1 MYWWVRQ
8 YPVGD
13 AAQEAEIGKKSAI
26 QAYQYL
32 RDICSWRIVNV
43 DSPLM
48 LGGPGVIVQ
57 INESLFRH
65 KPKYHRGRPAAQEV
79 WVFGMVDTSQS
90 PALGVM
96 MTVPDRTAQ
105 TLLPIIQRHLRNG
118 TIVHSD
124 QWRAYN
130 RVQQLPSVTQHAT
143 VNHSLNFVDPT
154 NGTHTQNVESYW
166 NRVKTKFKRMKGVH
180 ESMLGSYMD
189 EFMWQERHGTGASTT
204 FASLCRDISLRY
216 PQ

>member
-32 RDICSWRIVNV
+32 RDICSWRVVNV

-57 INESLFRH
+57 IDESLFRH

-105 TLLPIIQRHLRNG
+105 KHSSPSCNG
-118 TIVHSD
+118 ICEMV
-124 QWRAYN
+124 
-130 RVQQLPSVTQHAT
+130 PSSTVTSGMPTT
-143 VNHSLNFVDPT
+143 VCSSCPLSLNM
-154 NGTHTQNVESYW
+154 Q
-166 NRVKTKFKRMKGVH
+166 
-180 ESMLGSYMD
+180 L
-189 EFMWQERHGTGASTT
+189 ST
-204 FASLCRDISLRY
+204 I
-216 PQ
+216 P